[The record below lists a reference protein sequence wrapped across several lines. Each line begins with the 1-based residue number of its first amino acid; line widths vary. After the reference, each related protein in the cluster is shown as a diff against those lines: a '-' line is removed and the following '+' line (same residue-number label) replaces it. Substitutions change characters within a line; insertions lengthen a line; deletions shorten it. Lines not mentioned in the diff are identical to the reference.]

1 VSERFDLIVVG
12 GGLAGAT
19 AALAAAESGAK
30 VLVCDAGHGASLH
43 WSGMGHLF
51 GPIAPPP
58 AALGSLPTVASGG
71 RKWGSNERVAAL
83 AQACPN
89 HPFVQLGWGADEVQR
104 RAERALRLLGL
115 DATVQARALALPV
128 TEGLLR
134 SADVVPAG
142 MMTTAQRS
150 PTFVG
155 FAAMPC
161 CSATWLAAVWR
172 EAGLGEAASIE
183 VATPQRWGGLLQAA
197 AATAS
202 WDVEVWDGLLRAAP
216 GDGALVLP
224 PLLGATFER
233 ADSLRAALSARL
245 GRPVLELAATTE
257 PAWGL
262 RLRAQLDLALAEAG
276 VARAGALSDAA
287 APCATGWR
295 VSSGPVEAE
304 APVLVL
310 ATGSSAWRG
319 SAAVEERWTMPS
331 GASVDVT
338 APQPWLPQGSGV
350 RGIATDRRLAVL
362 GERRL
367 FACGGALAG
376 HDAARDQTAFGLAVS
391 TGIEAA
397 KQALE
402 EAAR

>member
-1 VSERFDLIVVG
+1 MTARFDLIVVG
-12 GGLAGAT
+12 AGLAGAT

-30 VLVCDAGHGASLH
+30 VLVCDAGQGASHH

-58 AALGSLPTVASGG
+58 AASGSLPTVASSS
-71 RKWGSNERVAAL
+71 RKWGSSERIAAL
-83 AQACPN
+83 SQACPN

-104 RAERALRLLGL
+104 RAERALRLLGVE
-115 DATVQARALALPV
+115 ATVHSRALSLPT

-134 SADVVPAG
+134 SADLVPAG
-142 MMTTAQRS
+142 LMTTAHRS

-161 CSATWLAAVWR
+161 CAATWLAAMWR
-172 EAGLGEAASIE
+172 DAGLGEAESFE
-183 VATPQRWGGLLQAA
+183 VATEHRWGGLLQAA
-197 AATAS
+197 AATAG
-202 WDVEVWDGLLRAAP
+202 WDVESWYTRLRLAP
-216 GDGALVLP
+216 GEGAIVLP

-233 ADSLRAALSARL
+233 AAMLRAALSERL
-245 GRPVLELAATTE
+245 GRPVIELAATTE

-262 RLRAQLDLALAEAG
+262 RLRAQLDWALAEAG
-276 VARAGALSDAA
+276 VARFGLLSATPTPSADGWHIAAG
-287 APCATGWR
+287 
-295 VSSGPVEAE
+295 VEEAD
-304 APVLVL
+304 APVLLL
-310 ATGSSAWRG
+310 ATGSPAWRG
-319 SAAVEERWTMPS
+319 SAAIDERWLNAT
-331 GASVDVT
+331 GASLDAT
-338 APQPWLPQGSGV
+338 AAEPWLPQRQGQ
-350 RGIATDRRLAVL
+350 RGLQTDRRLAVL

-376 HDAARDQTAFGLAVS
+376 HDAARDQTAFGLSVA
-391 TGIEAA
+391 TAIEAA

>member
-1 VSERFDLIVVG
+1 MSERFDLIVVG
-12 GGLAGAT
+12 AGLAGAT
-19 AALAAAESGAK
+19 AALAAAEAGAK
-30 VLVCDAGHGASLH
+30 VLVCDAGQGASLH

-58 AALGSLPTVASGG
+58 AAVGSLPTVASSS
-71 RKWGSNERVAAL
+71 RKWGPGERMAAL
-83 AQACPN
+83 GQACPN

-104 RAERALRLLGL
+104 RTERALRLLGL
-115 DATVQARALALPV
+115 EATLQPRALALPV

-134 SADVVPAG
+134 SADLVPAG

-155 FAAMPC
+155 FAAMPSC
-161 CSATWLAAVWR
+161 AATWLAAMWR
-172 EAGLGEAASIE
+172 DAGLGEAESFE
-183 VATPQRWGGLLQAA
+183 VATPHRWGGLLQAA
-197 AATAS
+197 AATAA
-202 WDVEVWDGLLRAAP
+202 WDVEVWFGLLRAAP
-216 GDGALVLP
+216 GEGALVLP

-233 ADSLRAALSARL
+233 AASLRAALSERL
-245 GRPVLELAATTE
+245 GRPVLELATTTE

-262 RLRAQLDLALAEAG
+262 RLRAQLDRALAEAG
-276 VARAGALSDAA
+276 VARAGALGGAA
-287 APCATGWR
+287 EPFASGWR
-295 VSSGPVEAE
+295 VSSGLLETEA
-304 APVLVL
+304 AVLVM
-310 ATGSSAWRG
+310 ATGSSSWRG
-319 SAAVEERWTMPS
+319 SAAVDARWTTPS
-331 GASVDVT
+331 GASVDAT
-338 APQPWLPQGSGV
+338 GPQPWLPQGSGV

-376 HDAARDQTAFGLAVS
+376 HDAARDQTAFGLAVA
-391 TGIEAA
+391 TGIEVA